1 MTAGSSMWMAEALER
16 AGHRDFS
23 LHVIKDGGHGDPPA
37 QMDEA
42 WDLALEFLGRVLAH

>member
-1 MTAGSSMWMAEALER
+1 MTAGSSTWMAEALER
-16 AGHRDFS
+16 PGHRDFS
-23 LHVIKDGGHGDPPA
+23 LHVIKDGGHGDPTA